1 MPYVNNNPAS
11 FINYF
16 STEAVVTCKYNNCC
30 YDVVRFVTFN
40 KGQETL
46 KEIYRLSFLKKT
58 IRIE

>member
-11 FINYF
+11 SINYF

-40 KGQETL
+40 KGQET
-46 KEIYRLSFLKKT
+46 
-58 IRIE
+58 